1 MGTSYHELLNYLVP
15 PMPSTP
21 FERTYTGLPGAPT
34 YKETTT
40 MKHTLTAAIAL
51 FALTAAAATPT
62 TPQATPAQELQAINQ
77 LCDMARYADRMQA
90 DSLCTYFV
98 GKFTAAVQAAVKPG
112 EKPVNKP

>member
-1 MGTSYHELLNYLVP
+1 
-15 PMPSTP
+15 
-21 FERTYTGLPGAPT
+21 
-34 YKETTT
+34 

-51 FALTAAAATPT
+51 FALTAAAPAATPA

-98 GKFTAAVQAAVKPG
+98 GKFTAAVQAAVKPE
-112 EKPVNKP
+112 EKPINKP